1 MEVVQQT
8 HKQRTHNQ
16 QVALG
21 LIGCSFVGVVAFT
34 SPFIFMQ
41 LKSALPYMATP
52 RSKVERALQFISKR
66 TNSNTQQLIKKKGIN
81 RNFVDLGSGDGSTIL
96 TAASLQWKAT
106 GFELNPTLWFIS
118 SIRRLFSTSQIRNN
132 SSIVLGDMFTN
143 KIAKERLQQSNCVM
157 IFGVK
162 SLMPQIAS
170 LVQNQC
176 QPGCYLLSYRFKVPL
191 LSEKKTSGVNDEEKD
206 NDNLLDASLIH
217 DDEEE
222 MRIYQLN
229 ENTKQRNN

>member
-1 MEVVQQT
+1 MEEVQQTT

-21 LIGCSFVGVVAFT
+21 VIGCSFVGVVAFT
-34 SPFIFMQ
+34 SPFVFMQ

-66 TNSNTQQLIKKKGIN
+66 THSNNTQQLIKKNEKL
-81 RNFVDLGSGDGSTIL
+81 FVDLGSGDGSTIL

-118 SIRRLFSTSQIRNN
+118 SIRRLFSSSQIRNN

-162 SLMPQIAS
+162 SLMPQIAT

-176 QPGCYLLSYRFKVPL
+176 QPGCYLISYRFKVPL
-191 LSEKKTSGVNDEEKD
+191 LSEKKTSDVVSETKD
-206 NDNLLDASLIH
+206 NANLLDATLIH
-217 DDEEE
+217 DEEE
-222 MRIYQLN
+222 IKIYQLN
-229 ENTKQRNN
+229 ENTKQHNN

>member
-1 MEVVQQT
+1 MEKVQQT
-8 HKQRTHNQ
+8 NQQRTHNQ

-21 LIGCSFVGVVAFT
+21 VIGCSFVGVVAFT
-34 SPFIFMQ
+34 SPFVFMQ

-52 RSKVERALQFISKR
+52 RSKVEKALQFISKR
-66 TNSNTQQLIKKKGIN
+66 THSNNTQQLIKGKLH
-81 RNFVDLGSGDGSTIL
+81 FVDLGSGDGTTIL

-132 SSIVLGDMFTN
+132 SQIILGDMFTN

-162 SLMPQIAS
+162 SLMPQIAT

-191 LSEKKTSGVNDEEKD
+191 LSEKKTSGVVSEAKD
-206 NDNLLDASLIH
+206 NDNLLDATLIH
-217 DDEEE
+217 DEEE

-229 ENTKQRNN
+229 ENTKQHNN

>member
-21 LIGCSFVGVVAFT
+21 VIGCSFVGVVAFT
-34 SPFIFMQ
+34 SPFVFMQ

-66 TNSNTQQLIKKKGIN
+66 THSTTNKQQKKLH
-81 RNFVDLGSGDGSTIL
+81 FVDLGSGDGSTIL
-96 TAASLQWKAT
+96 TAASLGWKAT

-191 LSEKKTSGVNDEEKD
+191 LSEKKTSGENDGKKD

-229 ENTKQRNN
+229 ENTKQQNN

>member
-8 HKQRTHNQ
+8 HKQRIHNQ

-34 SPFIFMQ
+34 SPFVFMQ

-52 RSKVERALQFISKR
+52 RSKIERALQFISKR
-66 TNSNTQQLIKKKGIN
+66 TQSSTTHTQKNGK
-81 RNFVDLGSGDGSTIL
+81 RNFVDLGSGDGGTIL
-96 TAASLQWKAT
+96 TAASLQWKTT

-132 SSIVLGDMFTN
+132 SRIVLGDMFTN
-143 KIAKERLQQSNCVM
+143 KIAKEKLQQSNCVM

-191 LSEKKTSGVNDEEKD
+191 LSEKKTSDVVSETKD
-206 NDNLLDASLIH
+206 NANLLDA
-217 DDEEE
+217 
-222 MRIYQLN
+222 
-229 ENTKQRNN
+229 T

>member
-1 MEVVQQT
+1 MEEEVQQT

-16 QVALG
+16 QIALG

-41 LKSALPYMATP
+41 LKSTLPYMATP
-52 RSKVERALQFISKR
+52 RSKVEKALQFISKR
-66 TNSNTQQLIKKKGIN
+66 ETQQLIKKKDIK

-118 SIRRLFSTSQIRNN
+118 SIRRLFSSSQIRNN

-162 SLMPQIAS
+162 SLMPQIAT

-176 QPGCYLLSYRFKVPL
+176 QPGCYLISYRFKVPL
-191 LSEKKTSGVNDEEKD
+191 LSEKKTSGENDGKD
-206 NDNLLDASLIH
+206 NANLLDATLIH
-217 DDEEE
+217 EKEE

-229 ENTKQRNN
+229 ENTK

>member
-1 MEVVQQT
+1 MEEVVQQT
-8 HKQRTHNQ
+8 HQQRTSNQ

-21 LIGCSFVGVVAFT
+21 VIGCSFVGVVAFT
-34 SPFIFMQ
+34 SPFVFMQ

-66 TNSNTQQLIKKKGIN
+66 THSTTHTQQLIRKNEKL
-81 RNFVDLGSGDGSTIL
+81 FVDLGSGDGSTIL
-96 TAASLQWKAT
+96 TAASLEWRAT

-118 SIRRLFSTSQIRNN
+118 SVRRLFSTSQIRNN

-143 KIAKERLQQSNCVM
+143 KIAKEKLQQSNCVM

-162 SLMPQIAS
+162 SLMPQIAT
-170 LVQNQC
+170 LVQNHC
-176 QPGCYLLSYRFKVPL
+176 HPGCYLISYRFKVPL
-191 LSEKKTSGVNDEEKD
+191 LSEKKTSGVVSDAKD
-206 NDNLLDASLIH
+206 NDNLLDASLI
-217 DDEEE
+217 DDEDE
-222 MRIYQLN
+222 MRIYQLS

>member
-1 MEVVQQT
+1 MEEIQQT
-8 HKQRTHNQ
+8 HQKRTHNQ

-34 SPFIFMQ
+34 SPFVFMQ

-66 TNSNTQQLIKKKGIN
+66 TNSNSQQLIKKKGIN
-81 RNFVDLGSGDGSTIL
+81 LNFVDLGSGDGSTIL

-132 SSIVLGDMFTN
+132 SQIILGDMFTN
-143 KIAKERLQQSNCVM
+143 KIAKEKLQKSNCVM

-191 LSEKKTSGVNDEEKD
+191 LSEKKTSDVVSEAKD
-206 NDNLLDASLIH
+206 NANLLDATCIH
-217 DDEEE
+217 DEEE

-229 ENTKQRNN
+229 ENTKQHNN